1 MSDRWLLDVLVKFMG
16 MIVLVPRAMLVLN
29 SGQYLQ
35 QSKQTNKK
43 TKKRTKRDHDI
54 RT

>member
-35 QSKQTNKK
+35 YETRE
-43 TKKRTKRDHDI
+43 TRL
-54 RT
+54 

>member
-35 QSKQTNKK
+35 HETRE
-43 TKKRTKRDHDI
+43 TR
-54 RT
+54 